1 MTWAIRVR
9 SAVESPGKLGTRG
22 TRPSDIETEKS
33 RWIAPTVLSRL
44 TTIGDR
50 WKFIPHRMSHTL
62 TPYYKRIIRRQL
74 ATGRFNNESEVIR
87 HSLRVADSLERAAGP
102 LGCSFAGRED
112 LEELLLEGLNS
123 GAGKPMTAAR
133 KKQIYKQALEEA

>member
-1 MTWAIRVR
+1 M
-9 SAVESPGKLGTRG
+9 EL
-22 TRPSDIETEKS
+22 
-33 RWIAPTVLSRL
+33 
-44 TTIGDR
+44 
-50 WKFIPHRMSHTL
+50 FFCMSHTL

-87 HSLRVADSLERAAGP
+87 HSLRLTDSLERAAGP

-123 GAGKPMTAAR
+123 GASKPMTPAR
-133 KKQIYKQALEEA
+133 KKQIYKQVLEEA

>member
-1 MTWAIRVR
+1 M
-9 SAVESPGKLGTRG
+9 
-22 TRPSDIETEKS
+22 
-33 RWIAPTVLSRL
+33 
-44 TTIGDR
+44 
-50 WKFIPHRMSHTL
+50 

-87 HSLRVADSLERAAGP
+87 HSLRLTDSLERAAGP

-123 GAGKPMTAAR
+123 GASKPMTAAR
-133 KKQIYKQALEEA
+133 KKQIYRQVLEGS

>member
-1 MTWAIRVR
+1 
-9 SAVESPGKLGTRG
+9 
-22 TRPSDIETEKS
+22 
-33 RWIAPTVLSRL
+33 
-44 TTIGDR
+44 
-50 WKFIPHRMSHTL
+50 MSHTL

-87 HSLRVADSLERAAGP
+87 HSLRLTDSLERAAGP

-123 GAGKPMTAAR
+123 GAGKTMTPAR

>member
-1 MTWAIRVR
+1 
-9 SAVESPGKLGTRG
+9 
-22 TRPSDIETEKS
+22 
-33 RWIAPTVLSRL
+33 
-44 TTIGDR
+44 
-50 WKFIPHRMSHTL
+50 MSHTL

>member
-1 MTWAIRVR
+1 MDF
-9 SAVESPGKLGTRG
+9 L
-22 TRPSDIETEKS
+22 
-33 RWIAPTVLSRL
+33 
-44 TTIGDR
+44 
-50 WKFIPHRMSHTL
+50 FCMSHSL

-87 HSLRVADSLERAAGP
+87 HSLRLTDSLERAAGP

-123 GAGKPMTAAR
+123 GASKPMTAAR
-133 KKQIYKQALEEA
+133 KKQIYRQVLEGS